1 MEQVKESIVSE
12 TVPLRKDEKI
22 WIEQLSPLPVSVLNG
37 MLTDQCIDAKGNK
50 NPKILILVSNVEPKK
65 LHELVTGCTGVEN
78 VGKAKAAP
86 KAKAKAM
93 ANKKRPHEGKQDKEE
108 SDDEPVS
115 TLSVRKISRAV
126 LHQKRRRNHGKESP
140 SHSLSHGQGRAG
152 QSMMEEE
159 EAEKAV
165 NMSEKERQAEELL
178 DKFSGF

>member
-1 MEQVKESIVSE
+1 MEDVGQKVVEQVKESIVSE
-12 TVPLRKDEKI
+12 TVPLRKDEKN

-50 NPKILILVSNVEPKK
+50 IQKILILVSNVEPKK

-93 ANKKRPHEGKQDKEE
+93 ANKKRPHEGKLSGMDEE
-108 SDDEPVS
+108 DSDEGPVS
-115 TLSVRKISRAV
+115 TVIVRKISRAV

-140 SHSLSHGQGRAG
+140 SLSGYSLSHGQGRAG
-152 QSMMEEE
+152 QGR
-159 EAEKAV
+159 A
-165 NMSEKERQAEELL
+165 
-178 DKFSGF
+178 

>member
-1 MEQVKESIVSE
+1 M
-12 TVPLRKDEKI
+12 PLRKDEKS

-50 NPKILILVSNVEPKK
+50 IQKILILVSNVEPKK

-93 ANKKRPHEGKQDKEE
+93 ANKKRPHEGKQDEEE

-115 TLSVRKISRAV
+115 TLIVRKISRAV
-126 LHQKRRRNHGKESP
+126 LHQKRRRNHRKESP
-140 SHSLSHGQGRAG
+140 SLSLSHGQGRAG

-159 EAEKAV
+159 EADSGMKAV
-165 NMSEKERQAEELL
+165 NMSEKEAQAH
-178 DKFSGF
+178 